1 MFKKPKIYFYGRS
14 FFEKNVVKKIVVYFS
29 TSFSLNFLFFF
40 FVLFNYLSLFRKP
53 FNWAHHNHKQRSKN
67 RSFSKFQKTKLNG
80 KRIFYDGKEP
90 MKNVT
95 KALVI
100 CLL

>member
-1 MFKKPKIYFYGRS
+1 MGVAFLK
-14 FFEKNVVKKIVVYFS
+14 KNVVKKIVVYFS
-29 TSFSLNFLFFF
+29 RSFSLNFLFFF

-67 RSFSKFQKTKLNG
+67 RSFSNFQKTKLNG

-90 MKNVT
+90 MEKCNQSFGNLF
-95 KALVI
+95 ALI
-100 CLL
+100 WFS